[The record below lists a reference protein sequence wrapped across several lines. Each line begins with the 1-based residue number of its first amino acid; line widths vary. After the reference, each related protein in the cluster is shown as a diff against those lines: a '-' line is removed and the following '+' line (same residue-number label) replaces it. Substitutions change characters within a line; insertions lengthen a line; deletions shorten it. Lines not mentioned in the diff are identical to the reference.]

1 MPRAATHAKEERMR
15 TQNFAKAV
23 LSILVIGTCSAAAVA
38 VGTQAISK
46 GNLRQPAANVMKA
59 GATDVKPAQR
69 VVAD

>member
-1 MPRAATHAKEERMR
+1 MR

-46 GNLRQPAANVMKA
+46 GSLRQPAAKIVKA
-59 GATDVKPAQR
+59 GATDVRPAQR
-69 VVAD
+69 VAAD